1 MQKLPENWGP
11 LVTNKLQF
19 GTEVALFSQDQ
30 WKDIGK
36 AQRTHAKYQL
46 VNLLDLLH
54 CCLESTVRVKD
65 APVNKRLENYE
76 KIKIETKG
84 WPHSKEHKKRLVH
97 CVEHKHK

>member
-30 WKDIGK
+30 WNDIGK
-36 AQRTHAKYQL
+36 ARIKSDNRQT
-46 VNLLDLLH
+46 LH
-54 CCLESTVRVKD
+54 HRCLESTVRVKD

-76 KIKIETKG
+76 NIKIETEG
-84 WPHSKEHKKRLVH
+84 LPHSKDHKKRFEH
-97 CVEHKHK
+97 CVYRLS